1 MKILLL
7 AAVAFVG
14 SPLLAQAEDCE
25 LSGTHLCCPGCT
37 KAVGKVLSKVKGVTN
52 AKCDTKANKV
62 TFTASNAKVGGRA
75 LRLLANNG
83 FYGKATVGGKAVR
96 LPRTGAKK
104 GEKADSKTITRMHL
118 CCGACVAAATKA
130 AKTVKG
136 VEGVSADRK
145 KRSITVTG
153 KQFSVEAVMRALH
166 KEGLA
171 GRAGPLPKRKKKKG
185 KKKDS

>member
-25 LSGTHLCCPGCT
+25 LSGTHLCCGQCV
-37 KAVGKVLSKVKGVTN
+37 KAVAGVLGKVKGVTN
-52 AKCDTKANKV
+52 PKCDREGKKV
-62 TFTASNAKVGGRA
+62 TFTASNVKVGRQA
-75 LRLLANNG
+75 IRRLAAAG
-83 FYGKATVGGKAVR
+83 FYGKATVGGKPVR
-96 LPRTGAKK
+96 LPPTGAKK
-104 GEKADSKTITRMHL
+104 GEKADSKTIARMHL

-136 VEGVSADRK
+136 VEGVTADRK
-145 KRSITVTG
+145 KRTLTVKG
-153 KQFSVEAVMRALH
+153 KQFSVEALMRALH